1 MALSKVCQSKKS
13 KKLERGIAFPTC
25 LSINEVCGHFS
36 PLPEDS
42 IKIKDGDLVSIE
54 VGAHLDGFAC
64 LAAHTMIVGGATKG
78 RQADCIL
85 AAHQAMTACAK
96 SIAPGVKNSVL
107 TERIEAVSK

>member
-1 MALSKVCQSKKS
+1 M
-13 KKLERGIAFPTC
+13 ERGIAFPTC

-64 LAAHTMIVGGATKG
+64 LAAHTVIVGGATKG
-78 RQADCIL
+78 RQADCTL
-85 AAHQAMTACAK
+85 AAHQAMIACAK